1 MPLAAKNLPSVC
13 ASTNGWQQIELSYR
27 SSGYCNSGSPAQIVP
42 NGMKLLNPPEKDGK
56 PGV

>member
-1 MPLAAKNLPSVC
+1 MPLAAENLPSGC

-27 SSGYCNSGSPAQIVP
+27 SSGYGKSGSQAQIVP
-42 NGMKLLNPPEKDGK
+42 YGMKLLNPPEKDGK

>member
-1 MPLAAKNLPSVC
+1 MTLAAKNLASVC

-27 SSGYCNSGSPAQIVP
+27 SSGYCKSGSQVQIVP
-42 NGMKLLNPPEKDGK
+42 YGMKLLNPPEKDGK